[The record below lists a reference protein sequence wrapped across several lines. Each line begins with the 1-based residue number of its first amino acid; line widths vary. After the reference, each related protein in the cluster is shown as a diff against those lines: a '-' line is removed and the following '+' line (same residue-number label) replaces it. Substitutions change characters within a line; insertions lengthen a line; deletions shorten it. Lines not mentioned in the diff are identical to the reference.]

1 MNANSWDCDVWKVGA
16 GAGGP
21 GVAAGAARP
30 GLGDCRPPVLL
41 LLVLRLRQAT
51 PGLRLRSL
59 TCFSRAMIM
68 STALFKI
75 PSLVIGLSDFWCE
88 LQIRPSSFNASL
100 ISRILTLSL

>member
-1 MNANSWDCDVWKVGA
+1 MNANSWDWDCDVWKFGA
-16 GAGGP
+16 VAGGP

-30 GLGDCRPPVLL
+30 GLGDCRSLLL
-41 LLVLRLRQAT
+41 LLVLRFRQAT
-51 PGLRLRSL
+51 PGLRFRSL

-100 ISRILTLSL
+100 ISVK